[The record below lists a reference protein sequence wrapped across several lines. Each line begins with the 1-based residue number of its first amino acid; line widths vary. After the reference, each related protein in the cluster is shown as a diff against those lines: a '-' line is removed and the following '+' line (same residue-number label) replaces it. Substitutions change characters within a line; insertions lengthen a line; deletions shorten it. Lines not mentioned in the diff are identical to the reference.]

1 MDIHLC
7 GLIVRPGDTI
17 LLACNRMSMAQMAEV
32 ADGLRSL
39 ADGVRVIFLEGVEQI
54 AAYRPE
60 PEAEE
65 RHGATGSGAGEA
77 SDG

>member
-1 MDIHLC
+1 MDIHLD
-7 GLIVRPGDTI
+7 GLIVRPGDTL
-17 LLACNRMSMAQMAEV
+17 LLACKEISRAEAAEIV
-32 ADGLRSL
+32 EELGSFVEGVQVVFLR
-39 ADGVRVIFLEGVEQI
+39 GVEQI

-65 RHGATGSGAGEA
+65 RHGATGSGDGEV